1 MDKIIVPYVQD
12 EEHNAPKYLR
22 PQAYS
27 QVHLSTAY
35 VVDTMQEGNRDDRG

>member
-22 PQAYS
+22 PQAYP
-27 QVHLSTAY
+27 QIHLNETWHKKGDAAY
-35 VVDTMQEGNRDDRG
+35 ESNKG